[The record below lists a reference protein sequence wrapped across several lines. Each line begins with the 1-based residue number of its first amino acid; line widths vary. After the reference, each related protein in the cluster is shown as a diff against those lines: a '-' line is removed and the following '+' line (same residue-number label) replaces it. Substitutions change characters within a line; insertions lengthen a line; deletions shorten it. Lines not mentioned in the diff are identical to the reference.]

1 MSSTK
6 TIFNLNEYV
15 KLARELSI
23 FGCYEKAL
31 CKYKAALNIIYKRKS
46 EIKNISLINKWKEV
60 EYSIKTEIIMVHDTL
75 KLAEIFCNA
84 DDSRLKRA
92 LREQEEEEENEED
105 NYDINEEIEESED
118 EISMPTKKLEVLK
131 NKLSNKNLDENKNY
145 NQKYPEYLSNNHM
158 IKISQHF
165 PNSFYYRN
173 SQYHNRFILMYNDV
187 AQIIEKIKTK
197 IIINNTYIKFE
208 DIFDL
213 DEVKCILKEEILF
226 PILMPEFYSGIRS
239 QLKGI
244 LLYGPSGA
252 GKTMLVKAL
261 ANHEKIKFFNLSSN
275 KIYSIYKNYSKK
287 FIRIL
292 FEMAKY
298 HAPSIIFID
307 NINLIGKNNENK
319 VDKISEE
326 ILSEILIQL
335 DYIYNDL
342 EKEKLNN
349 KERKQNLVMIIAA
362 SNLPWE
368 INGSLLKRFE
378 KKIYIPPLTLNGRK
392 KLVKSR
398 NKDCTFGSSDKIIS
412 LTEGLTGGE
421 ICEAF
426 GTYLWRTFRFGYYF
440 EDFIKDYLKE
450 KSSKTNN
457 IKKYEEFKV
466 NFK

>member
-6 TIFNLNEYV
+6 TIFNLNEFV

-23 FGCYEKAL
+23 LGCYEKAL

-75 KLAEIFCNA
+75 KLAEIFYNV

-92 LREQEEEEENEED
+92 KQETLKTLRAHEEEIKDEQD

-158 IKISQHF
+158 IRKSQNF

-213 DEVKCILKEEILF
+213 DEVKCILKEE
-226 PILMPEFYSGIRS
+226 RR
-239 QLKGI
+239 
-244 LLYGPSGA
+244 
-252 GKTMLVKAL
+252 
-261 ANHEKIKFFNLSSN
+261 N
-275 KIYSIYKNYSKK
+275 
-287 FIRIL
+287 FIPNINARIL
-292 FEMAKY
+292 
-298 HAPSIIFID
+298 
-307 NINLIGKNNENK
+307 
-319 VDKISEE
+319 
-326 ILSEILIQL
+326 
-335 DYIYNDL
+335 
-342 EKEKLNN
+342 
-349 KERKQNLVMIIAA
+349 
-362 SNLPWE
+362 
-368 INGSLLKRFE
+368 
-378 KKIYIPPLTLNGRK
+378 
-392 KLVKSR
+392 
-398 NKDCTFGSSDKIIS
+398 
-412 LTEGLTGGE
+412 
-421 ICEAF
+421 
-426 GTYLWRTFRFGYYF
+426 
-440 EDFIKDYLKE
+440 
-450 KSSKTNN
+450 
-457 IKKYEEFKV
+457 
-466 NFK
+466 

>member
-6 TIFNLNEYV
+6 TIFNLNEFV

-23 FGCYEKAL
+23 LGCYEKAL

-75 KLAEIFCNA
+75 KLAEIFCNV

-92 LREQEEEEENEED
+92 LREQEEEEEDEED
-105 NYDINEEIEESED
+105 NYDIEEEIEESED

-131 NKLSNKNLDENKNY
+131 NKLNNKNLDENKNY
-145 NQKYPEYLSNNHM
+145 NQKYPEYLSNNQM
-158 IKISQHF
+158 IKISQHS
-165 PNSFYYRN
+165 PN
-173 SQYHNRFILMYNDV
+173 NDL
-187 AQIIEKIKTK
+187 AKIIEKIKTE

-208 DIFDL
+208 DIYDL

-252 GKTMLVKAL
+252 GKTMLVEAL
-261 ANHEKIKFFNLSSN
+261 ANHGKIKFFNLSSDI
-275 KIYSIYKNYSKK
+275 IYSTYKNDSKK

-298 HAPSIIFID
+298 LSPSIIFID
-307 NINLIGKNNENK
+307 NIELIGKNNENK

-335 DYIYNDL
+335 DYIYTDL

-398 NKDCTFGSSDKIIS
+398 NKDNFLGSSDKIVS
-412 LTEGLTGGE
+412 LTEGLTRGE
-421 ICEAF
+421 ICEAIS
-426 GTYLWRTFRFGYYF
+426 TYLMRTFRFGYYF

>member
-6 TIFNLNEYV
+6 TIFNLNEFV

-23 FGCYEKAL
+23 LGCYEKAL

-75 KLAEIFCNA
+75 KLAEIFCNV

-92 LREQEEEEENEED
+92 LREQEEEEEDEED
-105 NYDINEEIEESED
+105 NYDIEEEIEESED

-131 NKLSNKNLDENKNY
+131 NKLNDKNLDENKNY
-145 NQKYPEYLSNNHM
+145 NQKYPEYLSNNQM
-158 IKISQHF
+158 IKISQHS
-165 PNSFYYRN
+165 PN
-173 SQYHNRFILMYNDV
+173 NDL
-187 AQIIEKIKTK
+187 AKIIEKIKTE

-208 DIFDL
+208 DIYDL

-252 GKTMLVKAL
+252 GKTMLVEAL
-261 ANHEKIKFFNLSSN
+261 ANHEKIKFFNLSSDI
-275 KIYSIYKNYSKK
+275 IYSTYKNDSKK

-298 HAPSIIFID
+298 LSPSIIFID
-307 NINLIGKNNENK
+307 NIELIGKNNENK

-368 INGSLLKRFE
+368 INGSLLKRSE

-398 NKDCTFGSSDKIIS
+398 NKDNFLGSSDKIVS
-412 LTEGLTGGE
+412 LTEGLTRGE
-421 ICEAF
+421 ICEAIS
-426 GTYLWRTFRFGYYF
+426 TYLMRTFRFGYYF

>member
-1 MSSTK
+1 MTSTK
-6 TIFNLNEYV
+6 TIFNLNEFV

-23 FGCYEKAL
+23 LGCYEKAL

-75 KLAEIFCNA
+75 KLAEIFCNV
-84 DDSRLKRA
+84 DDSRFKRA
-92 LREQEEEEENEED
+92 LREQEEEEEDEED
-105 NYDINEEIEESED
+105 NYDINEEIEESAD
-118 EISMPTKKLEVLK
+118 EISVPTKKLEVLK
-131 NKLSNKNLDENKNY
+131 NKLNDKNLDENKNY

-187 AQIIEKIKTK
+187 AQIIEKIKTE

-213 DEVKCILKEEILF
+213 DEVKCILKEELLF

-252 GKTMLVKAL
+252 GKTMLVEAL
-261 ANHEKIKFFNLSSN
+261 ANHGKIKFFNLSSDI
-275 KIYSIYKNYSKK
+275 IYSTYKNDSKK

-298 HAPSIIFID
+298 LSPSIIFID
-307 NINLIGKNNENK
+307 NIDLIGKNNENK
-319 VDKISEE
+319 V
-326 ILSEILIQL
+326 LIQL
-335 DYIYNDL
+335 DYIYTDL